1 MTDDRTTTPAAE
13 QQDARD
19 LLGVTTNLDVGGGQ
33 RAGWTTDCL
42 GLPRPGS
49 VRFAD
54 DRCVRQ
60 DVVALL
66 PKLGEQLVDVSTFGQ
81 QAVDVDP

>member
-1 MTDDRTTTPAAE
+1 MATCALAMMLGWPDV
-13 QQDARD
+13 D
-19 LLGVTTNLDVGGGQ
+19 LLGVTTNLDVGGNEP
-33 RAGWTTDCL
+33 AVPLIPWV
-42 GLPRPGS
+42 PRPGS

-54 DRCVRQ
+54 GCVRQ